1 MLFAPG
7 HPWFVDALECAA
19 VRRRD
24 RVLALFADTAQVAAL
39 AQLVG
44 KEGAVTVVQPD
55 LAIAEELAAL
65 GLGNV
70 EVLGNAIR
78 GVERFGSFDALV
90 CAPTANP
97 DLPLGAYGE
106 LPRKN
111 LRPGGRFAL
120 DLPAPRMLPQFVDAA
135 TALGWPAERLGKLA
149 GPADDALADVL
160 RNAGLRRVR
169 SLLGSH
175 LVHAPSPA
183 DFLDGFA
190 AALALAASE
199 RADLEQALVRAAG
212 TVGAAEFLVHR
223 SRVEAQR

>member
-44 KEGAVTVVQPD
+44 KEGAVTVVQPN
-55 LAIAEELAAL
+55 LAVAEELAAL
-65 GLGNV
+65 SLPNV
-70 EVLGNAIR
+70 EVLANAIR

-90 CAPTANP
+90 CAPTNNP

-111 LRPGGRFAL
+111 LRPGGRLAL
-120 DLPAPRMLPQFVDAA
+120 DLPAPRMLPQVLDAA
-135 TALGWPAERLGKLA
+135 AALGWPRERLGALS

-183 DFLDGFA
+183 DFLAGFA
-190 AALALAASE
+190 AGIPCPPTE
-199 RADLEQALVRAAG
+199 RADLVQALVRAMG